1 MINYYIWNET
11 DEATKSRIMRRS
23 QADIDDVVA
32 TVEPIIEDVKTRGD
46 AALIDYAKK
55 FDGADVKSIKAT
67 PEEFAAAEAA
77 LDDDLKAAIE
87 HCASNVRKFHQEQM
101 NRVEKPWMVEI
112 EPGVFAGEQVSA
124 IESVGLYVPRGKG
137 AFPSAL
143 YMLAIPAVIAG
154 VKNIAVVSPPT
165 PGGKTDDATLFTAKL
180 CGIENVYKCG
190 GAQAIAALAYGTE
203 TVPQVKKVLG
213 PGSPYVAAAK
223 RVCSVIMDPGMPA
236 GPSESIILADETAN
250 PENTC
255 WDVLNEAEH
264 GEDSAALLI
273 THDKTLAEFV
283 RTKLPEKIAELPEP
297 HKSICTK
304 VMRDYGGIILTE
316 SLDQSIDIAN
326 QYAPEHLHLKVSKA
340 NQSICL
346 PCGNGDLE
354 NAAAKIPASAG
365 NTGLV
370 NAGEIL
376 IGEYT
381 PSSLGNY
388 GIGVNHVLPT
398 GGWAHTFSCTS
409 VWDFLKRTSISECSK
424 EGFEA
429 LEKSVTIMTDYEGFP
444 AHGDALRKRKT

>member
-1 MINYYIWNET
+1 MSINFYKWNET
-11 DEATKSRIMRRS
+11 DEATKARIMRRS

-32 TVEPIIEDVKTRGD
+32 IVEPIIEDVRKRGD

-55 FDGADVKSIKAT
+55 FDKADVTNLKAT
-67 PEEFAAAEAA
+67 PEEFEAAESS
-77 LDDDLKAAIE
+77 LDDNLKTAIK
-87 HCASNVRKFHQEQM
+87 HCADNVKKFHQEQM
-101 NRVEKPWMVEI
+101 SRVEDPWMVEI
-112 EPGVFAGEQVSA
+112 EPGVFAGEQA
-124 IESVGLYVPRGKG
+124 NPIESVGLYVPRGKG

-165 PGGKTDDATLFTAKL
+165 PDGKTDDATLYTAKL

-223 RVCSVIMDPGMPA
+223 RVCSIIMDPGMPA
-236 GPSESIILADETAN
+236 GPSESIVLADETAE

-255 WDVLNEAEH
+255 WDILNEAEH
-264 GEDSAALLI
+264 GEDSAALLV
-273 THDKTLAEFV
+273 THSEELANFV
-283 RTKLPEKIAELPEP
+283 QENLPAKIDELPEP
-297 HKSICTK
+297 HKSICAK
-304 VMRDYGGIILTE
+304 VMADYGGIILTE
-316 SLDQSIDIAN
+316 SLDQSIEVAN
-326 QYAPEHLHLKVSKA
+326 TYAPEHLHLKTADAEDV
-340 NQSICL
+340 
-346 PCGNGDLE
+346 
-354 NAAAKIPASAG
+354 AKKL
-365 NTGLV
+365 TH
-370 NAGEIL
+370 AGEIL

-398 GGWAHTFSCTS
+398 GGWAHTYSCTS
-409 VWDFLKRTSISECSK
+409 VWDFLKRTSISRCTK

-429 LEKSVTIMTDYEGFP
+429 LKDSVTTMTDYENFP
-444 AHGDALRKRKT
+444 THGDVLRKRK